1 MKWISVIVLAIIG
14 VLAAIVAIE
23 YFTVSIHALPSILGP
38 HHGRG
43 HYHKRGAI
51 AAVIAFVALV
61 AAGFLAYRITRSSR
75 TQASMPAGTVD
86 ENQSAGQ
93 ILSSDQGGSVQE

>member
-23 YFTVSIHALPSILGP
+23 YFTVAIHALPSILGP

-61 AAGFLAYRITRSSR
+61 AAGYLAYRITRNTR
-75 TQASMPAGTVD
+75 TQASAPAGAAGGD
-86 ENQSAGQ
+86 QSAGQ
-93 ILSSDQGGSVQE
+93 ILSSDPGGSVQE